1 MSRIIDEF
9 KEFAVKG
16 NVVDMA
22 VGIIIGA
29 AFGAIANSLV
39 SDIIMPPLGVLVGN
53 IDFTNFFLVVKEG
66 TTPGPYE
73 TLKTAQEAGA
83 VTVNYGL
90 FTNKVVNFFVVAFA
104 VFLLVRA
111 INQIR
116 RTEQMSEPASPSEK
130 ACRYCR
136 SKIAINAIRCP
147 FCTSDLGDGE
157 TKSA

>member
-1 MSRIIDEF
+1 MSRIVAEF

-29 AFGAIANSLV
+29 AFGAIAKSLV
-39 SDIIMPPLGVLVGN
+39 TDIIMPPLGALVGN
-53 IDFTNFFLVVKEG
+53 FDFTNFFIVVKEG

-83 VTVNYGL
+83 ITVNYGI
-90 FTNKVVNFFVVAFA
+90 FTNTVVNFLVVSVA

-111 INQIR
+111 INRLR
-116 RTEQMSEPASPSEK
+116 RQEQTSEPASPAEK
-130 ACRYCR
+130 ACPYCR
-136 SKIAINAIRCP
+136 SNIAINATRCP
-147 FCTSDLGDGE
+147 FCTSELAGSE
-157 TKSA
+157 AKPA